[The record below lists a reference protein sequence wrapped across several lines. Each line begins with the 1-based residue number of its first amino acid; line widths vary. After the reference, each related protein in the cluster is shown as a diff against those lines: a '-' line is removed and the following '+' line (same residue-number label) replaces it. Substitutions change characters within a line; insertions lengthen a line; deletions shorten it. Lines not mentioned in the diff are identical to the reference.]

1 MIALHE
7 KYVLVVPLVNYL
19 LTVYLR
25 LHFSFKICFPPSR
38 TPSFSSVTNSNC
50 VDLPACFFL
59 KMNRLMP
66 FSLSYIK
73 KMGSITGM
81 YIILFETLGVE
92 CR

>member
-7 KYVLVVPLVNYL
+7 KYVLVVSLVNYL

-50 VDLPACFFL
+50 VDLPACFF
-59 KMNRLMP
+59 P
-66 FSLSYIK
+66 EDESLDA
-73 KMGSITGM
+73 
-81 YIILFETLGVE
+81 ILFIIYKTNGQYYRYVYYPV
-92 CR
+92 